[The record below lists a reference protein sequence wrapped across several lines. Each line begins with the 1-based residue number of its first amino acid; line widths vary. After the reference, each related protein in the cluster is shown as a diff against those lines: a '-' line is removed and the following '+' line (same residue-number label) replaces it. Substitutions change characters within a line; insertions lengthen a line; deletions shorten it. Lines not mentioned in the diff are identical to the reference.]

1 MSVIG
6 TTLRIL
12 LKNFYFD
19 SSRQNIFGSD
29 ELCLFYLFL
38 IEKHIV
44 ITKIFGFNAM

>member
-19 SSRQNIFGSD
+19 SSRQNIFCSD
-29 ELCLFYLFL
+29 ELSVLSIFNR
-38 IEKHIV
+38 ETDIV
-44 ITKIFGFNAM
+44 ITKTFGFNAL